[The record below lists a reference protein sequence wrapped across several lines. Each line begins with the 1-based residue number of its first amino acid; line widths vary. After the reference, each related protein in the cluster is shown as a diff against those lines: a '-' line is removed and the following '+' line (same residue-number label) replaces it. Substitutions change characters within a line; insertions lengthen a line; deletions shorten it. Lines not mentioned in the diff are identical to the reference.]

1 MLALITATYNSMSTL
16 PGTLASI
23 ENIRDQVKSIFVD
36 GRSTDGTFE
45 YLSSYVDRTANAVLL
60 AQEASGLYPAL
71 NQGILAAIN
80 DPEVTHIGMLHSDD
94 KLNSAEFESYLAIVE
109 NSPAEV
115 FYSDIEFH
123 NHSGQNVRKWNAGE
137 YSRFKL
143 NTGWM
148 PPHTSIIVAKNVYQR
163 LGLYDPSFGTAADY
177 EWIVRV
183 MSELGDD
190 SSYFPERTVTMLVG
204 GASSVSLAARL
215 RANAMDA
222 KVWAGRS
229 WLRSVLIR
237 LFKPMRKLGQFILV
251 RFR

>member
-1 MLALITATYNSMSTL
+1 
-16 PGTLASI
+16 
-23 ENIRDQVKSIFVD
+23 
-36 GRSTDGTFE
+36 
-45 YLSSYVDRTANAVLL
+45 
-60 AQEASGLYPAL
+60 L
-71 NQGILAAIN
+71 NQGILAAIS

-94 KLNSAEFESYLAIVE
+94 KLNSAEFERYLAIVE
-109 NSPAEV
+109 DNPAEV

-123 NHSGQNVRKWNAGE
+123 NPSGQTVRKWNAGE

-148 PPHTSIIVAKNVYQR
+148 PPHTSIIVASKVYQR

-183 MSELGDD
+183 MTELGED
-190 SSYFPERTVTMLVG
+190 SNYFPERTVTMLVG

-222 KVWAGRS
+222 RVWAGRS
-229 WLRSVLIR
+229 WLHRVLIR
-237 LFKPMRKLGQFILV
+237 LFKPLRKLGQFVFIE
-251 RFR
+251 RR

>member
-1 MLALITATYNSMSTL
+1 MLALITATHNSTSTL
-16 PGTLASI
+16 SDMLASI
-23 ENIRDQVKSIFVD
+23 ENIRDQVKSVFVD
-36 GRSTDGTFE
+36 GGSTDGTLE
-45 YLSSYVDRTANAVLL
+45 YLASYVERTTNTVLL
-60 AQEASGLYPAL
+60 AQEGKGLYPAL
-71 NQGILAAIN
+71 NQGIQAAID

-94 KLNSAEFESYLAIVE
+94 KLITASFEKYLAIIE
-109 NSPAEV
+109 SNPAEV

-123 NHSGQNVRKWNAGE
+123 SPSGKNVRRWNAGE
-137 YSRFKL
+137 FSRFKL

-148 PPHTSIIVAKNVYQR
+148 PPHTSMIVAKNVYQR
-163 LGLYDPSFGTAADY
+163 HGLYDPNYGTAADY